1 MSTDQTPGLSMT
13 TSNKVERI
21 GELIRL
27 LRRQK
32 NLTQTDLGANR
43 YSKSYV
49 SAVEKNAIHPSTAAL
64 RFFAEQLDQH
74 SDYFTAMLENGK
86 SAEQG
91 RALFGPL
98 EVGSYFLHDDSFSL
112 LSLLM
117 QHPDPLSLQNLQGI
131 PLLTTEILAGFPPS
145 RQSYYFLLSGLIA
158 LASQKYETA
167 LQTLEQALPLATPQL
182 RPQVLDA
189 LGQYYAL
196 TGLPVIALHFHLRA
210 IEALTQVNAEG
221 DLNSMLFVIALH
233 CAENYQAL
241 ADYEGACTMYEQ
253 ARKHLRPEHM
263 MENAARIYLGLG
275 YSTYA
280 LAFQDSQTQE
290 AAQKALAGEMEQGFQ
305 QATSYIL
312 QSRSI
317 YQVINDRE
325 GEAATGLMQT
335 MTLLDFITRYWQL
348 VAAMDAQSASTA
360 ETFLNTAQ
368 ELCREILIR
377 WNDMHLQGESIDQ
390 QDSIIYAALGRLL
403 KINIQR
409 AILMRLRRQ
418 FTNALRERI
427 SAASLCQLI
436 LNTLAEPNLSSTV
449 VQQIMAKQSA
459 QSMPESPAL
468 PHLPELQL
476 DTSKFNPR
484 FSGLIEIYSAAGEV
498 AEELGRTATTTSF
511 RQDCYFQADQCFH
524 MVLALAKTIVSAF
537 EYDPG
542 YLLRHYQ
549 RYASLLEVRLIASPE
564 VYHETSL
571 TLATLVKDGFSHNSV
586 MNI

>member
-1 MSTDQTPGLSMT
+1 MSTDQTKDLSMI
-13 TSNKVERI
+13 TSNKVERV

-43 YSKSYV
+43 FSKSYV

-86 SAEQG
+86 STEQDT
-91 RALFGPL
+91 ALFGPL
-98 EVGSYFLHDDSFSL
+98 EVGSHFLHDDSFSL

-117 QHPDPLSLQNLQGI
+117 QHPDPLPMQNLQGL
-131 PLLTTEILAGFPPS
+131 PLLTTEVLSGFPPS

-158 LASQKYETA
+158 LASQEYETA

-182 RPQVLDA
+182 RSQVLDA

-196 TGLPVIALHFHLRA
+196 TGQTVIALHFHLRA
-210 IEALTQVNAEG
+210 IEALTQINAGG
-221 DLNSMLFVIALH
+221 DLNSILFVITLH

-253 ARKHLRPEHM
+253 ARKHLRAEHM

-290 AAQKALAGEMEQGFQ
+290 ATQKALAGEMEQAFQ
-305 QATSYIL
+305 QAISYII

-317 YQVINDRE
+317 YQAINDRE
-325 GEAATGLMQT
+325 EEAATRLMQT
-335 MTLLDFITRYWQL
+335 MALLDFITRYWQL
-348 VAAMDAQSASTA
+348 VAPVDAQSASTGA
-360 ETFLNTAQ
+360 TFLDTAQ

-377 WNDMHLQGESIDQ
+377 WNEMNLQGEHTDQ
-390 QDSIIYAALGRLL
+390 QDSIIYSALGQLL

-409 AILMRLRRQ
+409 AILLRLRRQ

-427 SAASLCQLI
+427 SAAYLCQLI
-436 LNTLAEPNLSSTV
+436 LNTLAEPNLSSTIA
-449 VQQIMAKQSA
+449 QQILAKQSV
-459 QSMPESPAL
+459 QSMPASPPL
-468 PHLPELQL
+468 PYLPELQF
-476 DTSKFNPR
+476 DTTTFNPR

-524 MVLALAKTIVSAF
+524 LVLELAKTMVSAY

-564 VYHETSL
+564 VYQETSQ
-571 TLATLVKDGFSHNSV
+571 TLATLVKDGFSHNTA